1 MSNTLYDLSVPMFIH
16 NMEMLIKILGKGQS
30 YALKKKLDPKI
41 LVDSRLIVDMY
52 SIPRQIQ
59 IATDMV
65 RKGIGRLAGKEAPSF
80 KDNEQTFQQLQK
92 RLERTIN
99 FLKKIKPKDMEGAE
113 TKKIEFLIRD
123 RQFKFDRGDEYLTQ
137 WIIPHFFFHMTTTYN
152 ILRSN
157 GVNLGKRDFVKM

>member
-30 YALKKKLDPKI
+30 YALKKKLDPKL

-59 IATDMV
+59 IGTDMV

-92 RLERTIN
+92 R
-99 FLKKIKPKDMEGAE
+99 
-113 TKKIEFLIRD
+113 
-123 RQFKFDRGDEYLTQ
+123 
-137 WIIPHFFFHMTTTYN
+137 
-152 ILRSN
+152 
-157 GVNLGKRDFVKM
+157 

>member
-16 NMEMLIKILGKGQS
+16 NMEMLIKILGKGES
-30 YALKKKLDPKI
+30 YVVKKKLDPKLLI
-41 LVDSRLIVDMY
+41 DSRLIVDMY

-59 IATDMV
+59 ISTDMV

-123 RQFKFDRGDEYLTQ
+123 RQFKFDRGDEYLIQ

-152 ILRSN
+152 ILRAN

>member
-16 NMEMLIKILGKGQS
+16 NMEMLIKILGKGEN
-30 YALKKKLDPKI
+30 YAVKKKLDPKL

-65 RKGIGRLAGKEAPSF
+65 RKGIGRLAGKDVPSF

-152 ILRSN
+152 ILRAN